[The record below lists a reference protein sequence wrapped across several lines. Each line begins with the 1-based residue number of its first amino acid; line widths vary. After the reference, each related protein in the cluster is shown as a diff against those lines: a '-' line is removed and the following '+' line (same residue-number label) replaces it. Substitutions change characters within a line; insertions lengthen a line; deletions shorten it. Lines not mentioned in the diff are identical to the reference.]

1 MAWVTFTADFDFSP
15 AARKGMVTIAY
26 KAGTTDNVT
35 RECLELAIAAGTAK
49 RTTSPKA
56 KPVENPEP

>member
-15 AARKGMVTIAY
+15 AARKGTVTVAY

-35 RECLELAIAAGTAK
+35 RECLELAIAAAK
-49 RTTSPKA
+49 ARRTTSPKA

>member
-15 AARKGMVTIAY
+15 AARKGTVTIAY

-35 RECLELAIAAGTAK
+35 RECLEQVLEAGKAE
-49 RTTSPKA
+49 RTTAPKA
-56 KPVENPEP
+56 KAE